1 MLSGEV
7 GYFKG
12 TMQLTHP
19 AFLVLESPSGKNIGT
34 KSLKTIAEAS
44 SGATGE

>member
-12 TMQLTHP
+12 TLQLTHP
-19 AFLVLESPSGKNIGT
+19 AFFVLESPSGK
-34 KSLKTIAEAS
+34 S
-44 SGATGE
+44 SSAPNH